1 MLVRVCRFSIIQT
14 LIKMNKSEL
23 YILIAVFGLLTIS
36 LVWFGVKFLLD
47 IRKRKNSQ
55 KQHRQPKHFDA

>member
-1 MLVRVCRFSIIQT
+1 
-14 LIKMNKSEL
+14 MNKSEL